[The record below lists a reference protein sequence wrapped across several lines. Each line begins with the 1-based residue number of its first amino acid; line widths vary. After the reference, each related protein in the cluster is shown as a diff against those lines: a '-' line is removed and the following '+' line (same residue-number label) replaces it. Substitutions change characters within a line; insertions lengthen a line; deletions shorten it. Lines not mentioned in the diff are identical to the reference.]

1 VCARSQTLLNQ
12 EGGSCVASA
21 VLVYLALAVLALFT
35 ARVAFTSPHLLLR
48 KYSPLAH

>member
-1 VCARSQTLLNQ
+1 VLQTLLNQ

-35 ARVAFTSPHLLLR
+35 ARVAFTSPHLLR
-48 KYSPLAH
+48 KYSPLAQ